1 MEMMTFIAG
10 FSLGFICC
18 VALFLGA
25 AFIFAAKSSQ
35 GKQ

>member
-1 MEMMTFIAG
+1 MMTFIAG

-18 VALFLGA
+18 AVLVAGA